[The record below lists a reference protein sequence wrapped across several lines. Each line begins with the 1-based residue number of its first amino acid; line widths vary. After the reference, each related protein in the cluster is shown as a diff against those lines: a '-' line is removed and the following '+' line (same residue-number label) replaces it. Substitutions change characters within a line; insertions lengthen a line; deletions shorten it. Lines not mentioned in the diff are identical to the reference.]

1 MLVGAGREDE
11 DTAPVFFRR
20 VSYFFS
26 TKLTDHDGDRLDFN
40 GRSPLASRCES
51 VRPDFALRWPAQRQE
66 RVVNVF
72 C

>member
-26 TKLTDHDGDRLDFN
+26 PKLTDHDGDRLDFN
-40 GRSPLASRCES
+40 ERSPLASFCAS
-51 VRPDFALRWPAQRQE
+51 ARPDFALRCPAQRQE
-66 RVVNVF
+66 RVANAF